1 MISQLQFSSMI
12 DNIINLSNTK
22 EIPLENIMEAIE
34 EVFEQ
39 LSPESFI
46 NFLFNDYEQ
55 ERRNLMDFKAIGYL
69 MLWAEAIKQEHIE
82 DIFKEERHTNKF
94 AFNFPLLLLNIFNL
108 FKDEKKYALEEGFE
122 EHDNYIQ
129 EVEKLMDKTKSMM
142 DEFVLKKE

>member
-12 DNIINLSNTK
+12 DNIIKLSNTK
-22 EIPLENIMEAIE
+22 DIPLENIMEAIE
-34 EVFEQ
+34 EIFEQ

-46 NFLFNDYEQ
+46 NFLFNDYER

-69 MLWAEAIKQEHIE
+69 MLWAEAIKQDHIE
-82 DIFKEERHTNKF
+82 DVFKAERHTNKF

-108 FKDEKKYALEEGFE
+108 FKDEKKYALQEGFE
-122 EHDNYIQ
+122 ENDNYIQ
-129 EVEKLMDKTKSMM
+129 EVEKLMDKTKSIM